1 MDALRN
7 VSSQSF
13 LLQTPGGGNRHLL
26 PGRAVTLSV
35 EEIKSPQIQQLL
47 KGGFVQIEKLGKLE
61 HKVPAPPEPNVS
73 AASATPEFKVE
84 AAPALSVP
92 TAKDG
97 MQGLKK

>member
-47 KGGFVQIEKLGKLE
+47 KGGFVQIEKLGKQ
-61 HKVPAPPEPNVS
+61 KKVS
-73 AASATPEFKVE
+73 ALAD
-84 AAPALSVP
+84 
-92 TAKDG
+92 KDEKHSE
-97 MQGLKK
+97 KK